1 MWTIGFSGMSMVQV
15 FFAAAAVGLQTPLP
29 AEESGGGQGSPLL
42 AVLGILALVG
52 GLAWI
57 TWQKSRSRDLQKIK
71 TVACLPLIDERAEE
85 RVKEKIEEFEKRK
98 QAEERQRAN
107 RYGRKHP

>member
-1 MWTIGFSGMSMVQV
+1 MLAIGLSGMSMVQV
-15 FFAAAAVGLQTPLP
+15 FVAAAAVRLQTPLP
-29 AEESGGGQGSPLL
+29 SGETGGGQGSPLL
-42 AVLGILALVG
+42 AVFGILILVG

-57 TWQKSRSRDLQKIK
+57 TWQRSRSRDLQKIK
-71 TVACLPLIDERAEE
+71 TVACLPLIDEQAEE
-85 RVKEKIEEFEKRK
+85 RVKEKIEDLEKRK